1 MNDTLQQITIGDWSD
16 DGHEH
21 KENFVFVSNKTTEEL
36 QKAYFASCNKTGYTF
51 DTNVNVN
58 GNITPKARLLN
69 SYEDNW
75 LSPEVVDDLMT
86 FGLPDPRGEESFLE
100 IISGEKMYDD
110 EFDDEKGQVF
120 FPEGCFHLVMWFIS
134 ISLPDLEYETKKQNV
149 EQVNGY
155 WGNLNQQFGYGCFQ

>member
-16 DGHEH
+16 DGHDKKEH
-21 KENFVFVSNKTTEEL
+21 FIFVSNKTTEEL
-36 QKAYFASCNKTGYTF
+36 QKGYLASCDTTGYTF

-69 SYEDNW
+69 AYEDCY
-75 LSPEVVDDLMT
+75 LSPEVIDDLMT
-86 FGLPDPRGEESFLE
+86 FGLPDPRGEPTFLE
-100 IISGEKMYDD
+100 VISEEKM
-110 EFDDEKGQVF
+110 FDDEYDDGYGQIF

-134 ISLPDLEYETKKQNV
+134 VSLPDLEYEMKTADV

-155 WGNLNQQFGYGCFQ
+155 WGNLNQSFGYGCFQ